1 MKQNVSDEKHPAGNR
16 EPATLRVGARDS
28 LRRELGLGSAAAAV
42 AGEAIA
48 VGIFLTPAGM
58 ARSLGSPFW
67 LLIVWLVMGG
77 ITISGALCFGELAA
91 RYPEAGGLY
100 VYLREAF
107 GERVAFLYGWMSL
120 LVMDPGVTAA
130 MAVGLGTYAS
140 YIFGWSSTGIK
151 LVAIATVAALC
162 AINMLNTRAGAGFL
176 RYVTWLK
183 LAILALIVVW
193 ALVFRLGSWSH
204 FVPFVAQRPGS
215 APLLTAIAGALVA
228 AFYSFGGWWD
238 VSKIAG
244 EIKNPAR
251 TLPRAL
257 VLGVMAVVAAYVL
270 VSGVFVYLVPPQSVT
285 SDHTFIAQAGAIL
298 FGRPGANLLAGAVVL
313 CVAGSMAALIMLC
326 PRVYYAMARD
336 GVFLPAVAKLHP
348 VFGTPMR
355 AIGIQG
361 VMTALLIALGAF
373 EQIIAYFLFVAV
385 LFIGLTVC
393 TLFVFRRS
401 DRGAAAP
408 VMTPGYPA
416 TPLVFLAQVV
426 VAAGADPDEHAAA
439 GTARLCGGSAG
450 RSRVHIVAAR
460 PHRAGGRRGDT

>member
-1 MKQNVSDEKHPAGNR
+1 MMEQATTAGSR
-16 EPATLRVGARDS
+16 GRG

-67 LLIVWLVMGG
+67 LLMVWLAMGA
-77 ITISGALCFGELAA
+77 ITVSGALCFAELAT
-91 RYPEAGGLY
+91 RYPEAGGIY

-107 GERVAFLYGWMSL
+107 GERIAFLYGWMSL

-130 MAVGLGTYAS
+130 LAVGGAGYGA
-140 YIFGWSSTGIK
+140 YIFGWSPIVAK
-151 LVAIATVAALC
+151 LMAIATVAVLC
-162 AINMLNTRAGAGFL
+162 GINMLNTRAGAGFL
-176 RYVTWLK
+176 RYATWMK
-183 LAILALIVVW
+183 LAILALLVVW

-215 APLLTAIAGALVA
+215 APLLPAIAGGLVA

-244 EIKNPAR
+244 EIKDPAR

-257 VLGVMAVVAAYVL
+257 VLGVLAVVAAYVL
-270 VSGVFVYLVPPQSVT
+270 VSGVFLYLVPPESVT
-285 SDHTFIAQAGAIL
+285 SDHTFVAQAGAIL
-298 FGRPGANLLAGAVVL
+298 FGRAGANLLAGAVML
-313 CVAGSMAALIMLC
+313 CVVGSMAAMIMLC

-336 GVFLPAVAKLHP
+336 GIFLPAVAKLHP
-348 VFGTPMR
+348 VFKTPMR

-361 VMTALLIALGAF
+361 VMTSLLIALGAF

-385 LFIGLTVC
+385 LFLGLTVC
-393 TLFVFRRS
+393 TLFLFRRR

-408 VMTPGYPA
+408 VRTPGYPV
-416 TPLVFLAQVV
+416 TPLVFLLQIVV
-426 VAAGADPDEHAAA
+426 LLALVLMNTPWQALLGCTVVLLGIPVYA
-439 GTARLCGGSAG
+439 LLQ
-450 RSRVHIVAAR
+450 RSHIV
-460 PHRAGGRRGDT
+460 PERATLHPDNMVNGNEQS

>member
-1 MKQNVSDEKHPAGNR
+1 MTELVPTAGSWS
-16 EPATLRVGARDS
+16 GG

-58 ARSLGSPFW
+58 ARTLGSPFW

-77 ITISGALCFGELAA
+77 IALSGALCFGELAA

-130 MAVGLGTYAS
+130 LAVGGAGYGA
-140 YIFGWSSTGIK
+140 YIFGWSPLVSK

-176 RYVTWLK
+176 RYITWLK
-183 LAILALIVVW
+183 LGVLGLIVVW

-204 FVPFVAQRPGS
+204 FVPFVAQRSGS
-215 APLLTAIAGALVA
+215 SPLLPAIAGALVA
-228 AFYSFGGWWD
+228 AFYSYGGWWD
-238 VSKIAG
+238 VSKVAG
-244 EIKNPAR
+244 EIKDPAR

-257 VLGVMAVVAAYVL
+257 ALGVMAVVAAYVL
-270 VSGVFVYLVPPQSVT
+270 VSGVFIYLVPPVSVT
-285 SDHTFIAQAGAIL
+285 SDHTFVAQAGAIL
-298 FGRPGANLLAGAVVL
+298 FGPAGANLLGRRCRAVRCGRYGGDDHGLSAGIL
-313 CVAGSMAALIMLC
+313 
-326 PRVYYAMARD
+326 RD
-336 GVFLPAVAKLHP
+336 GGRRCFLKSVAQLHP
-348 VFGTPMR
+348 RYGTPVR
-355 AIGIQG
+355 PIGIMG
-361 VMTALLIALGAF
+361 VMTSLLISLGAF

-393 TLFVFRRS
+393 ALFVFRRRS
-401 DRGAAAP
+401 IAAP
-408 VMTPGYPA
+408 VRTPGYPV
-416 TPLVFLAQVV
+416 TPLIFLVQVV
-426 VAAGADPDEHAAA
+426 ALLALILMNTPWQALLGCAVVLLGLPVYTFLQRE
-439 GTARLCGGSAG
+439 
-450 RSRVHIVAAR
+450 HIVPSEDAF
-460 PHRAGGRRGDT
+460 PQ